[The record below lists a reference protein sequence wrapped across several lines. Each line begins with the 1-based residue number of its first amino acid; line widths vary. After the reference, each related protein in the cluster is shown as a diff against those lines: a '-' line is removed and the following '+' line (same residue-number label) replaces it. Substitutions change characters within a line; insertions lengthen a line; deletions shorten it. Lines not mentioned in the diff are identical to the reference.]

1 MSAISSSLALLLFR
15 LRWVLLF
22 FLCGGW
28 TGNWTD
34 QALAQFTDGLNVEFG
49 KNRVQYR
56 SFEWR
61 YFEEG
66 IFEIYHYREGDQIA
80 GQVARIL
87 DREAKALAPMF
98 GRSLAGPIQV
108 LVFKSQEEFRQSNV
122 GIMTSQDQ
130 ETNIGGTAKLVGS
143 KMFLYGKGDRLELER
158 DVREGLARIL
168 FNQAMY
174 ESQWTEAL
182 RNGNLVQ
189 VPEWMSEGA
198 ARYAARGLDAASAA
212 YILDACQTG
221 GFRRLDQTSGRDAA
235 ILGQAVWA
243 YVADIYGLPTIANVL
258 YMTRITR
265 SPENGFRLATG
276 SYLADLAEEVRAY
289 HLRRAPLD
297 HNNYLPDFETHKEFR
312 LARRSAGAELSM
324 KLNRRFEYT
333 QFVPSPDGS
342 TWAFTT
348 NERGQLRIG
357 TLDVETGKQTW
368 HAVLGHRLARM
379 EDDHPPR
386 LAWHPKGKSLA
397 FATELRGAPR
407 LGLVNLQTGE
417 VDLRE
422 LFKIDQ
428 VLDMAYSPN
437 GSYILMSALEDG
449 QSDLFK
455 YDIVANNQRP
465 LWRDRFDDLSP
476 AFWPESNTFIF
487 ASNRPDDTLRN
498 DKLDHPFS
506 PNLDLYVANLTDDPI
521 TLTRW
526 TQTPEVDERQPQPRG
541 HGEFTFITN
550 DQGQPTRLGFGWR
563 DSTIV
568 AVDTVVRYRNF
579 SQLREA
585 LVLPTP
591 TTEALVLQDEA
602 LLSVRRAGQTN
613 VLSVPLPNFGQLH
626 TPSRPTMIGKP
637 PNAEHPSTLPDWS
650 MTWEEDQ
657 INFRS
662 YVFEQEKRA
671 DSPRDTTQ
679 AAKKQSEKPNW
690 PRLVPKN
697 YRLNYALDKI
707 QTQLNNTFNT
717 SFYQPYN
724 GQVNAQPGLGN
735 ATEIRIS
742 DVMDDRHFVG
752 GYTIP
757 INLSN
762 TFFGLA
768 YLNLEGQI
776 DKELSFQRQSS
787 ARIDPST
794 GQLVETATHLL
805 RREWRWAF
813 DEVRSLRW
821 GIAARF
827 NRDVVQGTDLFSLT
841 ADNSTGEQLG
851 LQVAWVHDDTRSPR
865 LNIHHGFRARV
876 WAEYFMDGVGTANAN
891 SSNSGFSTPDN
902 GWSFGTIGFDARRYF
917 PLVGPGI
924 LALRTAG
931 DWSIGQ
937 KKLLH
942 MLGGTDNS
950 FSLSGNA
957 NTPVDPDIPYT
968 YQSRITPL
976 RGFQNNVRNGANM
989 MVANAEIRMPIF
1001 FNSSGKSDFLKHL
1014 QAVAFADVGA
1024 AWTGLH
1030 PYTDDNT
1037 FNFVTV
1043 EANPITVTVNNN
1055 REPILYDLGFGL
1067 RSRFLGYW
1075 LAADWAYGVD
1085 DGITLPRRFTLSL
1098 NFDF

>member
-1 MSAISSSLALLLFR
+1 MSRFAHMIHDFETPMRRAMLGLLCSIFVAIGSHDA
-15 LRWVLLF
+15 W
-22 FLCGGW
+22 G
-28 TGNWTD
+28 
-34 QALAQFTDGLNVEFG
+34 QFTDGLNVAFG
-49 KNRVQYR
+49 KNRVQHR
-56 SFEWR
+56 GFEWN

-66 IFEIYHYREGDQIA
+66 MFEVYHYREGDQIA
-80 GQVARIL
+80 GQVTRIL
-87 DREAKALAPMF
+87 SAEAKALAPMF

-108 LVFKSQEEFRQSNV
+108 LVFKSEEEFRQSNV
-122 GIMTSQDQ
+122 GVMTSQDQ

-143 KMFLYGKGDRLELER
+143 KMFLYGRGDRLAMER

-168 FNQAMY
+168 FNQTMY

-189 VPEWMSEGA
+189 VPAWMSEGA
-198 ARYAARGLDAASAA
+198 ARYAGRGLDAASTAR
-212 YILDACQTG
+212 ILDAAQTG
-221 GFRRLDQTSGRDAA
+221 QFERLDQATGSDAA
-235 ILGQAVWA
+235 VLGQAVWA

-276 SYLADLAEEVRAY
+276 SYLADLALEVRDH
-289 HLRRAPLD
+289 HLRRAPTGHDL
-297 HNNYLPDFETHKEFR
+297 HLPAFESKKALR
-312 LARRSAGAELSM
+312 QARRTAGAEIPLRL
-324 KLNRRFEYT
+324 KRRYQYT
-333 QFVPSPDGS
+333 QFVPSPDRS
-342 TWAFTT
+342 QWAFTT
-348 NERGQLRIG
+348 NERGQLRVG
-357 TLDVETGKQTW
+357 TVDVTSGKLTW
-368 HAVLGHRLARM
+368 HAVLGHRLARL
-379 EDDHPPR
+379 EDDDPPR
-386 LAWHPKGKSLA
+386 LAWHPQGKSLA
-397 FATELRGAPR
+397 FTTELKGAPR
-407 LGLVNLQTGE
+407 LGFINMLTGE
-417 VDLRE
+417 MQLKE

-428 VLDMAYSPN
+428 VLDMVYAPD
-437 GSYILMSALEDG
+437 GAHILMSALEDG
-449 QSDLFK
+449 QSDLHL
-455 YDIVANNQRP
+455 YDIVANNQKP
-465 LWRDRFDDLSP
+465 LWRDRFDDLMP
-476 AFWPESNTFIF
+476 AFWPDQNTFIF

-498 DKLDHPFS
+498 DQLDHPF
-506 PNLDLYVANLTDDPI
+506 PANLDLYVANLDDDPI
-521 TLTRW
+521 QLERW
-526 TQTPEVDERQPQPRG
+526 THTPEVDERQPQPRAK
-541 HGEFTFITN
+541 GEFTYLVN
-550 DQGQPTRLGFGWR
+550 AEGRGSRLGLGWR

-568 AVDTVVRYRNF
+568 AVDTVVRYRTF

-585 LVLPTP
+585 LVLPVPCTQL
-591 TTEALVLQDEA
+591 TVEDKNVLV
-602 LLSVRRAGQTN
+602 SIRRAGQTN
-613 VLSVPLPNFGQLH
+613 LLALPLPNLQLLH
-626 TPSRPTMIGKP
+626 TPSAQQGFIAQTPSP
-637 PNAEHPSTLPDWS
+637 FPSTLPDWS
-650 MTWEEDQ
+650 YDWAPDQ
-657 INFRS
+657 IDFRN
-662 YVFEQEKRA
+662 YLFETEKQRPA
-671 DSPRDTTQ
+671 PQDT
-679 AAKKQSEKPNW
+679 AANEEATAPKSW
-690 PRLVPKN
+690 ARLVPRN
-697 YRLNYALDKI
+697 YRLNYALDKV

-735 ATEIRIS
+735 ATEIRLS
-742 DVMDDRHFVG
+742 DVMDDKHLIG

-757 INLSN
+757 VNLSN

-768 YLNLEGQI
+768 YLNLEGQV

-787 ARIDPST
+787 ARIDPTT
-794 GQLVETATHLL
+794 GRLVETATHLL

-821 GIAARF
+821 GLAARF
-827 NRDVVQGTDLFSLT
+827 NRDVIQGTDLFSLT
-841 ADNSTGEQLG
+841 ADNNTGEQLG

-876 WAEYFMDGVGTANAN
+876 WAEYFIDGVGTATAENGAQGLATPNA
-891 SSNSGFSTPDN
+891 
-902 GWSFGTIGFDARRYF
+902 GWSFGTIGFDARRYI
-917 PLVGPGI
+917 PLVGPSI
-924 LALRTAG
+924 LALRMAG

-950 FSLSGNA
+950 FSLAGNA
-957 NTPVDPDIPYT
+957 NTAVDPDIPYT
-968 YQSRITPL
+968 YQARITPL

-989 MVANAEIRMPIF
+989 TVANAEVRFPIF
-1001 FNSSGKSDFLKHL
+1001 FNSAGKTDFLKHL

-1043 EANPITVTVNNN
+1043 ESNPITVTVSNN
-1055 REPILYDLGFGL
+1055 REPVLYDLGFGL